1 MNTKLPFLLFLTIT
15 VTSCSSISKD
25 DCKKD
30 MRSLG
35 IDHGKRGM
43 NNLSD
48 DVRSTCNNS
57 TFIADIEQYEKGFN
71 IGWSLYCTPRNGF
84 ESGRKGD
91 SYKSFC
97 PTDKEDLFHE
107 KFLIGKK
114 VYEKK
119 DQVSELET
127 RVNDLT
133 QSAEHDLGAKEE
145 LNKTKEYLL
154 NLTREI
160 QTLERQGENPAK
172 SAL

>member
-1 MNTKLPFLLFLTIT
+1 MKFNLTIFPLILIT
-15 VTSCSSISKD
+15 LVSCSSISKE

-35 IDHGKRGM
+35 IEHGKRGM
-43 NNLSD
+43 SSLSD

-57 TFIADIEQYEKGFN
+57 NFIADLEQYDKGFN

-84 ESGRKGD
+84 ESGKKGD
-91 SYKSFC
+91 TYKSFC
-97 PTDKEDLFHE
+97 PTEKEDLFHE

-119 DQVSELET
+119 DQVSEFES
-127 RVNDLT
+127 RINDLT
-133 QSAEHDLGAKEE
+133 PNAEHDLGAKEE
-145 LNKTKEYLL
+145 LTKTKEFLL